1 MCGIEKA
8 SAVGCSSSVSPPFL
22 KLLFAA
28 ALLLSL
34 DRAALKEDV
43 GFFLFLPPTEF
54 CPFSLL
60 SLLMKVGS
68 VTLKKSTPDPEEY
81 SLFAADVVVY
91 IIFVL
96 VLVFLKDGGNDG
108 WPRWVWYWSSSSQ
121 WSSSFSMYPDDIS
134 LLIKAYELFKY
145 VFVSA
150 SLVSVLVPQDTS
162 TIWWWLNA
170 VSAPDISTLSSDE
183 YVVVLHVVSLFAL
196 ILFVVVILVVIEHG
210 LAVGAISFSSSKRFW
225 DADDEFLLFLLICF
239 ECTCLCL

>member
-8 SAVGCSSSVSPPFL
+8 SAVLLGCSSSVSPPFL

-60 SLLMKVGS
+60 SLLMKVGA
-68 VTLKKSTPDPEEY
+68 VTLKKSTADPEEY

-91 IIFVL
+91 IIFVFVFI

-108 WPRWVWYWSSSSQ
+108 
-121 WSSSFSMYPDDIS
+121 
-134 LLIKAYELFKY
+134 
-145 VFVSA
+145 
-150 SLVSVLVPQDTS
+150 
-162 TIWWWLNA
+162 
-170 VSAPDISTLSSDE
+170 
-183 YVVVLHVVSLFAL
+183 
-196 ILFVVVILVVIEHG
+196 
-210 LAVGAISFSSSKRFW
+210 
-225 DADDEFLLFLLICF
+225 
-239 ECTCLCL
+239 